1 MPYNAE
7 TKLGELVENEAAYG
21 ILLKHWPKL
30 GTAGPMLNMGK
41 GMSLKQIS
49 GFPQAE
55 PKGET
60 LQAIVDDL
68 AKL

>member
-1 MPYNAE
+1 MALNAE
-7 TKLGELVENEAAYG
+7 TKLGALVDNAAAYE

-30 GTAGPMLNMGK
+30 GTAGPMLNMGR

-55 PKGET
+55 LSQDT
-60 LQAIVDDL
+60 LTAIVSDL
-68 AKL
+68 ESL